1 MLHRPRHT
9 TSQGRECVCQC
20 STLIADVARQCFHM
34 VQKTHNVLLGA
45 ASVFSYVLQ
54 LWPMLQGDGRI
65 IASFAGAVTTI
76 PKLHRSQWCNRVFS
90 RGVFYPT
97 NSATCDGP
105 CVNG

>member
-9 TSQGRECVCQC
+9 TSQGRECVCRC

-76 PKLHRSQWCNRVFS
+76 PKMHRS
-90 RGVFYPT
+90 
-97 NSATCDGP
+97 
-105 CVNG
+105 